1 MRTRAPVLDLID
13 IISKPIYVGW
23 ALDEAKKKKQ
33 ANQKV
38 KNMGEDKKFIKTTA
52 VWKVSQG
59 WGMNLKGKFRQIHGG
74 AI

>member
-1 MRTRAPVLDLID
+1 MRAPVLDLID
-13 IISKPIYVGW
+13 IIIKPIHIGW

-38 KNMGEDKKFIKTTA
+38 KNMGEDKMFIKIRA

-59 WGMNLKGKFRQIHGG
+59 
-74 AI
+74 